1 MVYFS
6 DKSPTILMEQNIV
19 TDLLLPLALAVV
31 MLGMGLNLVP
41 ADFKRIFRNPKPISI
56 GLLNQLLLLPLM
68 AFLLLL
74 LFSLKFELAVGV
86 MLLAACPGGPTSN
99 LCTHLA
105 KGDIALSVSLTAITT
120 VVSMFTIPLIVNFS
134 ILHFMP
140 EGEAVTLPM
149 AGTIIKLLIIAIIPI
164 VLGMVIR
171 NFALSWARMAD
182 RPVKFMSAVFLVVI
196 IGGAI
201 VKEREH
207 LVEYFILAGPVTLSL
222 NIMTLLMGYLTSKL
236 FSLNVRQR
244 ITVSIESGI
253 QNGTLAITIA
263 ASMLQNT
270 AMTIPPAIYSLLMF
284 FSAGVVIA
292 LAIRKKEMITQ
303 AAA

>member
-1 MVYFS
+1 
-6 DKSPTILMEQNIV
+6 MEQNIV
-19 TDLLLPLALAVV
+19 TDLLLPLALAVI

-41 ADFKRIFRNPKPISI
+41 NDFRRIWLNPLPVTV
-56 GLLNQLLLLPLM
+56 GLVNQLVLLPLM
-68 AFLLLL
+68 AFLLLV

-99 LCTHLA
+99 LITHLA

-120 VVSMFTIPLIVNFS
+120 VVSMFTIPLIINFS

-140 EGEAVTLPM
+140 AGEVVTLPL
-149 AGTIIKLLIIAIIPI
+149 AGTILKLLLIAIIPI
-164 VLGMVIR
+164 SLGMLIR
-171 NFALSWARMAD
+171 NFSFSLARNAD
-182 RPVKFMSAVFLVVI
+182 RPVRIMSSVFFVLI
-196 IGGAI
+196 IAGAI
-201 VKEREH
+201 IKEREH

-222 NIMTLLMGYLTSKL
+222 NVLTLVLGYFSSKL
-236 FSLNVRQR
+236 FNLGLKQR

-263 ASMLQNT
+263 ATMLQNT

-284 FSAGVVIA
+284 FSAGIVIA
-292 LAIRKKEMITQ
+292 IALRKRETAKPATV
-303 AAA
+303 